1 MFYPRPA
8 ESEIL
13 RVGTEMLASISHPGD
28 FDRWLN
34 LTTTTT
40 EEPIIAII
48 SMAAA
53 DDIPLGPL

>member
-13 RVGTEMLASISHPGD
+13 RVGTEMVASISYPGD

-53 DDIPLGPL
+53 DHIPLGPL